1 MSNDRDALN
10 AVADELYGLPVS
22 EFTAARDRY
31 AAEARRAGDRE
42 FAASIKQLR
51 RPTMGAWLTNQL
63 VRQKRDE
70 VAALLRLGSALRDAQ
85 AQLAT
90 DDLRQLSQQ
99 AQQLVTALGRQA
111 RQLAGDAGQR
121 VGDGAVRELEETLHA
136 ALADPDA
143 SDEVQA
149 GRLTSALSYAGFG
162 SVEVTAAGSAAPRAA
177 APSAPSAS
185 DADGEALR
193 QAQAELADARQAAD
207 ELEGRLEEARRVQ
220 ARLEQQVQE
229 ASEQLER
236 LRAEANEAVTA
247 AREAARTYRDAE
259 RRVGRAEA
267 AVDARRGG

>member
-1 MSNDRDALN
+1 MSNDRDAMD
-10 AVADELYGLPVS
+10 AVAGELYGLPVS

-31 AAEARRAGDRE
+31 AADARRAGDRE
-42 FAASIKQLR
+42 FAASIKQPR

-63 VRQKRDE
+63 VRKKSDE

-85 AQLAT
+85 AQLAI
-90 DDLRQLSQQ
+90 DDMRQLSQQ
-99 AQQLVTALGRQA
+99 AQQLLTALGRQA

-149 GRLTSALSYAGFG
+149 GHLTSALSYAGFG
-162 SVEVTAAGSAAPRAA
+162 SVEVTAAGSTAPRAA
-177 APSAPSAS
+177 APSAP
-185 DADGEALR
+185 DAYGEALR

-220 ARLEQQVQE
+220 AHLEQQVQE

-236 LRAEANEAVTA
+236 LRAEASEAATA

-259 RRVGRAEA
+259 RRVGRAET